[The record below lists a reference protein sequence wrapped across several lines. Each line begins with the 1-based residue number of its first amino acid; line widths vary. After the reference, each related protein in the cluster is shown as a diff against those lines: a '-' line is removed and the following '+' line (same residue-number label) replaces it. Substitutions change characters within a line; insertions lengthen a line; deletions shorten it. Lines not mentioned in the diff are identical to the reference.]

1 MMHELADMI
10 ASSFR
15 YFKKSRQSGRFVDKL
30 IAYGSLQRFSA
41 IYLKPQ
47 AGASGQTRRSLYSK
61 ETHNET
67 M

>member
-1 MMHELADMI
+1 MHDGVGVI

-15 YFKKSRQSGRFVDKL
+15 YFKKSRQSGRLVDEL
-30 IAYGSLQRFSA
+30 IAYGSLQHFSA